1 MAAAFGTE
9 QCPACLAH
17 RASLETPENQEKSGG
32 LSAKEEVSSWEM
44 LLSAI
49 LLSSQQINGT
59 KWTLRYV
66 PGCLVGSWPL
76 ALPTTCWSLPCPN
89 LPAPKHRTKWCHL
102 NSTGWCIVW
111 ASCQREVAASTCKEG
126 LILQWCWDT
135 ASSWILMHQEEALR
149 ASKRDFPW
157 RASSSGSLCSNTTLH
172 SHARP
177 PQFQQGHSKAEG
189 CMDFIKPR
197 PSLPCPEILTC
208 SICY

>member
-1 MAAAFGTE
+1 MSLDVWLEAGPWL
-9 QCPACLAH
+9 CPQHVGPFLAQTCLPQSTGPSDAT
-17 RASLETPENQEKSGG
+17 S
-32 LSAKEEVSSWEM
+32 
-44 LLSAI
+44 I
-49 LLSSQQINGT
+49 
-59 KWTLRYV
+59 
-66 PGCLVGSWPL
+66 PL
-76 ALPTTCWSLPCPN
+76 ADALFEP
-89 LPAPKHRTKWCHL
+89 
-102 NSTGWCIVW
+102 VV
-111 ASCQREVAASTCKEG
+111 RER
-126 LILQWCWDT
+126 LQHPHARKALFCNDAEIT

-197 PSLPCPEILTC
+197 LSLPCPEILTC